1 MDCNR
6 LRSYSK
12 YVLNGKRDKGSPKKR
27 KEETV
32 NSDQP
37 LKNSPNRVFVVQFSE
52 PTVEGS
58 AHFAGRAEHVMSGE
72 NTMFETPEEL
82 VEFLGRV
89 MKQLKPGTKG

>member
-1 MDCNR
+1 MDCDG
-6 LRSYSK
+6 LRPYCK
-12 YVLNGKRDKGSPKKR
+12 YVLNGKGNKGSQKRR

-32 NSDQP
+32 V
-37 LKNSPNRVFVVQFSE
+37 KNSPNRVFVVQFRELSE
-52 PTVEGS
+52 AGV

-72 NTMFETPEEL
+72 NTLFETPEEL